1 MCTFLKRLAVPVV
14 ALALAC
20 AAISSCDGLAE
31 RVEALETS
39 VSDLKSISEYIQQV
53 YRENKIVRE
62 VIQDGDSYI
71 LVFTDDTRVTIDNS
85 TQEVEQLNVSSDG
98 HAVII
103 LLSDGTKYSIP
114 YYYAVPSSVTFL
126 SSKPVS
132 MFSGASASVQLRIS
146 PSNAVFDTED
156 VVLEYD
162 GANFALDSVAQNKD
176 DGGKPVPGHFTAT
189 IRDLGVSS
197 EYEEEAIIVI
207 SATDINGE
215 KVSVY
220 SSPITFKAVSYHG
233 INTGLPFVI
242 IDTPD
247 GAPIVSKEDWM
258 EGATMTILNPDLSV
272 SYQGSLSVKGR
283 GNSTWTQFPKKPYA
297 LKLDSKSEIL
307 GMKKHKR
314 WCLLANWMDRTL
326 IRNAVAF
333 EISRKTELAW
343 TPSGQ
348 FVELFLN
355 GEHKGNYYLC
365 EQVKV
370 DENRV
375 NITPLK
381 KTSIEGGYL
390 MEVDAWFDEV
400 YKFRSPIHDVPW
412 QFKDPDEVNDAQFAY
427 MQNYVREFEESLY
440 DDARFAARD
449 YTNYIDCDSWVD
461 WWLVNELAQNGDVN
475 QPKSIYISKDVGG
488 KLVAGPVWDF
498 DWGTFIPVEFNPSVE
513 KINYS
518 CRGPKFYLNR
528 ICIEDPKFRAL
539 AKEHWLR
546 YRSALAEIPAYIDS
560 LAATL
565 VASDAI
571 NIAMWPI
578 DRTTNQ
584 DVTLSFADAVA
595 RLKQAYTEK
604 FQWLDNIIINTY

>member
-1 MCTFLKRLAVPVV
+1 MATNASTLKLFLLAG
-14 ALALAC
+14 LM
-20 AAISSCDGLAE
+20 AAGVLLSCDKVEE
-31 RVEALETS
+31 RLDDLEHRVSNLET
-39 VSDLKSISEYIQQV
+39 VSDWIQQV
-53 YRENKIVRE
+53 IRENKIISEVRE
-62 VIQDGDSYI
+62 ESDSYI
-71 LVFTDDTRVTIDNS
+71 LSFTDGTSLTIDNS
-85 TQEVEQLNVSSDG
+85 GGELVSIQINQNTVVITLADGQSYTLPLVNTSLTGIVLATTRPAKLGLGATTVVPFRINPSNAGFDVKDLTLETDCSYFALEEVRQTEAEGEYEAVLRDLSVSSDYDEDAYFAAKG
-98 HAVII
+98 I
-103 LLSDGTKYSIP
+103 
-114 YYYAVPSSVTFL
+114 
-126 SSKPVS
+126 
-132 MFSGASASVQLRIS
+132 R
-146 PSNAVFDTED
+146 SNAFRVMSNSIYG
-156 VVLEYD
+156 L
-162 GANFALDSVAQNKD
+162 
-176 DGGKPVPGHFTAT
+176 
-189 IRDLGVSS
+189 
-197 EYEEEAIIVI
+197 
-207 SATDINGE
+207 
-215 KVSVY
+215 
-220 SSPITFKAVSYHG
+220 
-233 INTGLPFVI
+233 NTGLPVVVL
-242 IDTPD
+242 DTPD
-247 GAPIVSKEDWM
+247 AAPIVSKEVWL
-258 EGATMTILNPDLSV
+258 EGATVTIYNPDGSID
-272 SYQGSLSVKGR
+272 YEGSLSVKGR

-297 LKLDSKSEIL
+297 MKLDSKGEIL

-343 TPSGQ
+343 TPSGK
-348 FVELFLN
+348 FVELILN

-375 NITPLK
+375 NITELK
-381 KTSIEGGYL
+381 KTSVEGGYL
-390 MEVDAWFDEV
+390 MEVDAWFDEA
-400 YKFRSPIHDVPW
+400 YKFRSPVHDVPW
-412 QFKDPDEVNDAQFAY
+412 QFKDPDEVNQAQFDYMYAY
-427 MQNYVREFEESLY
+427 VEAFERSLY
-440 DDARFAARD
+440 DDALFKARD

-498 DWGTFIPVEFNPSVE
+498 DWGTFIPVEFNPSMDKV
-513 KINYS
+513 NYS

-528 ICIEDPKFRAL
+528 ICIEDPQFRAL
-539 AKEHWLR
+539 AKEHWMR
-546 YRSALAEIPAYIDS
+546 FRSALAEIPAYIDS

-584 DVTLSFADAVA
+584 DVTLSYMDAVA

>member
-1 MCTFLKRLAVPVV
+1 MATNASALKLFLLAGLIAVCTLV
-14 ALALAC
+14 
-20 AAISSCDGLAE
+20 SCDMIEQRLDDLE
-31 RVEALETS
+31 NRVSNLET
-39 VSDLKSISEYIQQV
+39 VADYIQKV
-53 YRENKIVRE
+53 IRENKIISEVRE
-62 VIQDGDSYI
+62 ESDTYVLS
-71 LVFTDDTRVTIDNS
+71 FTDGTTLVIDNTGGEVAGIQI
-85 TQEVEQLNVSSDG
+85 TQNTVIITLADGQSYTLPLVNTELTGIVLATSRPAKLGFGATTVVPFRINPSNASFDTKGLSLMSDCNYFALEEVRAGAAEGEYEAVLRDKSVSSDYDEDACFTIG
-98 HAVII
+98 NI
-103 LLSDGTKYSIP
+103 
-114 YYYAVPSSVTFL
+114 
-126 SSKPVS
+126 
-132 MFSGASASVQLRIS
+132 R
-146 PSNAVFDTED
+146 SNAFRVMS
-156 VVLEYD
+156 
-162 GANFALDSVAQNKD
+162 NS
-176 DGGKPVPGHFTAT
+176 
-189 IRDLGVSS
+189 I
-197 EYEEEAIIVI
+197 
-207 SATDINGE
+207 
-215 KVSVY
+215 
-220 SSPITFKAVSYHG
+220 HG
-233 INTGLPFVI
+233 LNTGLPVVVL
-242 IDTPD
+242 DTPD
-247 GAPIVSKEDWM
+247 AAPIVSKEIWL
-258 EGATMTILNPDLSV
+258 EGATVTIYNPD
-272 SYQGSLSVKGR
+272 GSIDFEGGLSVKGR

-297 LKLDSKSEIL
+297 MKLDSKSEIL

-343 TPSGQ
+343 TPSGK
-348 FVELFLN
+348 FVELILN

-381 KTSIEGGYL
+381 KTSVEGGYL

-528 ICIEDPKFRAL
+528 ICIEDPQFRAL
-539 AKEHWLR
+539 AKEHWMR
-546 YRSALAEIPAYIDS
+546 FRSALAEIPAYIDS

-604 FQWLDNIIINTY
+604 YQWLDNIIINTY

>member
-1 MCTFLKRLAVPVV
+1 MATNASALKLFFLAGLIAACTLV
-14 ALALAC
+14 
-20 AAISSCDGLAE
+20 SCDKIEQRLDDLE
-31 RVEALETS
+31 NRVSNLET
-39 VSDLKSISEYIQQV
+39 VAEYIQKV
-53 YRENKIVRE
+53 IRENKIISEVRE
-62 VIQDGDSYI
+62 ESNTYVLS
-71 LVFTDDTRVTIDNS
+71 FTDGTTLVIDNS
-85 TQEVEQLNVSSDG
+85 GGEVTGIQINQNTVIITLSDGQSYTLPLVNTELTGIVLATSRPAKLGFGATAVVPFRINPSNASFDTKELSLVSDCNYFALEEVRAGAAEGEYEAVLRDLAVSSDYDED
-98 HAVII
+98 ACFAIENI
-103 LLSDGTKYSIP
+103 
-114 YYYAVPSSVTFL
+114 
-126 SSKPVS
+126 
-132 MFSGASASVQLRIS
+132 R
-146 PSNAVFDTED
+146 SNAFQVMS
-156 VVLEYD
+156 
-162 GANFALDSVAQNKD
+162 NS
-176 DGGKPVPGHFTAT
+176 
-189 IRDLGVSS
+189 I
-197 EYEEEAIIVI
+197 
-207 SATDINGE
+207 
-215 KVSVY
+215 
-220 SSPITFKAVSYHG
+220 HG
-233 INTGLPFVI
+233 LNTGLPVVVL
-242 IDTPD
+242 DTPD
-247 GAPIVSKEDWM
+247 AAPIVSKEIWM
-258 EGATMTILNPDLSV
+258 EGATVTIYNPDGSID
-272 SYQGSLSVKGR
+272 YEGSLSVKGR

-297 LKLDSKSEIL
+297 MKLDSKGEIL

-343 TPSGQ
+343 TPSGK
-348 FVELFLN
+348 FVELILN

-375 NITPLK
+375 NITELK
-381 KTSIEGGYL
+381 KTSVEGGYL
-390 MEVDAWFDEV
+390 MEVDAWFDEA
-400 YKFRSPIHDVPW
+400 YKFRSPVHDVPW
-412 QFKDPDEVNDAQFAY
+412 QFKDPDEVTQAQFDYMYAY
-427 MQNYVREFEESLY
+427 IEAFERSLY
-440 DDARFAARD
+440 DDALFKARD

-528 ICIEDPKFRAL
+528 ICIEDPQFRAL
-539 AKEHWLR
+539 AKEHWMR
-546 YRSALAEIPAYIDS
+546 FRSALTEIPAYIDS

-584 DVTLSFADAVA
+584 DVTLSFEDAVA

-604 FQWLDNIIINTY
+604 YQWLDNIIINTY